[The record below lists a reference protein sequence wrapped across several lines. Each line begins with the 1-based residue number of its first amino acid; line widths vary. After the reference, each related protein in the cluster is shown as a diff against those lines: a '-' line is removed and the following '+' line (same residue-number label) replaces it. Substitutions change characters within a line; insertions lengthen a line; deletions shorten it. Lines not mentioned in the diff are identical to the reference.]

1 MLLELRGGKD
11 QDQNMVPK
19 NHKLKE
25 DFEDVVPGR
34 DVEPDFRYGK
44 KIVSKFINYVMKRG
58 KKALARKIVYKAF
71 DIVKEKE
78 NRDPLEV
85 FFEAM
90 ENASPEHEIRVMRL
104 GGVSYQ
110 VPKECT
116 LKRKRMFALKWIIE
130 GARKRKGAPMFEK
143 LAHEIIETAKGKG
156 YAIRKK
162 EEVEKIAKANQ
173 AFAYLLK

>member
-1 MLLELRGGKD
+1 MLLELREEKN

-34 DVEPDFRYGK
+34 NVEPDFKYGK
-44 KIVSKFINYVMKRG
+44 KIVSKFINYVMKQG
-58 KKALARKIVYKAF
+58 KKTLARKIVWRAF
-71 DIVKEKE
+71 DIIKEKE

-85 FFEAM
+85 FFEAI

-110 VPKECT
+110 VPKECSQ
-116 LKRKRMFALKWIIE
+116 KRKRMFALKWIVE
-130 GARKRKGAPMFEK
+130 GARKRKKKPMFEK
-143 LAHEIIETAKGKG
+143 LAEELLETAKGKG
-156 YAIRKK
+156 YATRKK